1 MVTPIPS
8 QVQSM
13 EEGRREPPIGLS
25 CPTHQETSGAN
36 RGQVA
41 CILERKT
48 SSCHEVNYTKLRFF
62 VKQTNKKCYI
72 NLNIREL

>member
-1 MVTPIPS
+1 MRLPTFYEQNLIPNWGIPS

-13 EEGRREPPIGLS
+13 EEGHREPPIGLS

-48 SSCHEVNYTKLRFF
+48 SSCYGFNYVKVRFF
-62 VKQTNKKCYI
+62 C
-72 NLNIREL
+72 

>member
-1 MVTPIPS
+1 MLAPIPS

-13 EEGRREPPIGLS
+13 EEGHQEPPIGLT

-36 RGQVA
+36 RSQVA

-48 SSCHEVNYTKLRFF
+48 SSCYGFNYT
-62 VKQTNKKCYI
+62 
-72 NLNIREL
+72 NLYKIFEL